1 MQVYTCNWPEM
12 QPVVNEFAV
21 CGLRFAVCGLRFAV
35 CGLRFAVGGWRLAVG
50 GLPLTVGG
58 WSHRGDRAGQ
68 PNGWD

>member
-1 MQVYTCNWPEM
+1 MQVHTYNWPEM
-12 QPVVNEFAV
+12 QPVVNEF
-21 CGLRFAVCGLRFAV
+21 
-35 CGLRFAVGGWRLAVG
+35 AVG